1 MNKSSCLSVL
11 DAPVQYP
18 TSGKRFLDGGQYR
31 IEIPS
36 CEGPEALAAVIEE
49 ARRHEL
55 DIHRVSQG
63 SGIMMLTDRE
73 LREMLTLGR
82 EASIEVSLFVGPRA
96 GFDVT
101 PQPFTPAGK
110 VIGCNLRGNA
120 QLRYAIDDIK
130 RGCALGLRSILVG
143 DIGLLSILQQLKHD
157 RELPPDLV
165 IKISLQFSVTNAAT
179 AKVLED
185 LGASTINISP
195 DLTLEHVSSIRAGTN
210 APIDVYIEVPDNFGG
225 YIRYYEAP
233 ELIRAAAPIYLKLGL
248 RNAPDIYPSGGHLQS
263 MAVAMSRERVRR
275 ARLLVDLI
283 QRSYPDARASELG
296 KSSVGIPVA
305 V

>member
-1 MNKSSCLSVL
+1 MKTSSYLSAL
-11 DAPVQYP
+11 EAPVHYP
-18 TSGKRFLDGGQYR
+18 SSDLRFSDGGQYR

-49 ARRHEL
+49 AHRHEVV
-55 DIHRVSQG
+55 IHRVSQG

-73 LREMLTLGR
+73 LREMLKLGR

-101 PQPFTPAGK
+101 PQPFTAAGK

-130 RGCALGLRSILVG
+130 RGCSLGLRSILVG
-143 DIGLLSILQQLKHD
+143 DIGLLSILQQLKLD

-165 IKISLQFSVTNAAT
+165 IKISLQLSVTNAAT

-185 LGASTINISP
+185 LGACTINVSP
-195 DLTLEHVSSIRAGTN
+195 DLTLEHVSSIRAGIK

-233 ELIRAAAPIYLKLGL
+233 ELIRVAAPIYLKLGL

-283 QRSYPDARASELG
+283 RRIDPDAVASELG
-296 KSSVGIPVA
+296 RSSVGIPVA